1 MDINNDGRWYVTCT
15 GRGGGERGMSKSKK
29 RRKGKRRSESKRREQ
44 ERRRIVCLTA
54 WLFTS

>member
-1 MDINNDGRWYVTCT
+1 
-15 GRGGGERGMSKSKK
+15 MSKSKK